1 MMTSKELRLAE
12 KRAAEQ
18 KQLIAELQVLANDME
33 RSERAISTL
42 KGELEEINRRFQ
54 GQRTTREDVD
64 YLTGLLACAKKKLAW
79 EKSMAG
85 LQKRTPTL
93 LDKMTRLLNDPSS
106 PPSAEMRQQIMH
118 CLQQVHSAM
127 ERLQGA
133 KVE

>member
-1 MMTSKELRLAE
+1 MMTSKELLLAE

-33 RSERAISTL
+33 RSERSITSL
-42 KGELEEINRRFQ
+42 KTELEEINRRYQ

-79 EKSMAG
+79 EKSMGG

-93 LDKMTRLLNDPSS
+93 LEKMSKLLNDPTA
-106 PPSAEMRQQIMH
+106 PPSAEMRQQILA
-118 CLQQVHSAM
+118 CLHQVHSAM